1 MKEKI
6 KSILIKINILEK
18 IKYLLY
24 LLKKIKITL
33 TSDKKYFEKIY
44 ENKFQKKLNLANPKT
59 FNEKVIKRILFN
71 KNLKYTQLTD
81 KYLVRD
87 YVKEKIGEKYLIKL
101 YGIYK
106 NVDEI
111 EYENFP
117 KEFVLKCNHDSG
129 SVFICKDKEEFDLKR
144 VKQELKFYLKR
155 NFYYV
160 TREWHYKNIKPLI
173 ICEEKLKDITDYK
186 FHCFSGKVNHVE
198 VIFNRFNDKRFNLYD
213 RNWKLLP
220 YKISGCKNTDS
231 NIEKP
236 QNFEKMLKIAEKLSK
251 EFNYCRIDLYNNKGE
266 IKFGE
271 ITFTPASGLDE
282 LPEELDLYLGSLWK
296 E

>member
-144 VKQELKFYLKR
+144 VKQELKFY
-155 NFYYV
+155 
-160 TREWHYKNIKPLI
+160 
-173 ICEEKLKDITDYK
+173 
-186 FHCFSGKVNHVE
+186 
-198 VIFNRFNDKRFNLYD
+198 
-213 RNWKLLP
+213 
-220 YKISGCKNTDS
+220 
-231 NIEKP
+231 
-236 QNFEKMLKIAEKLSK
+236 
-251 EFNYCRIDLYNNKGE
+251 
-266 IKFGE
+266 
-271 ITFTPASGLDE
+271 
-282 LPEELDLYLGSLWK
+282 
-296 E
+296 